1 MELETMAQQV
11 KTDNSTAHACSGR
24 QEKIN
29 SKPRGSG
36 SPFKCIGI
44 GFVQQM
50 NSEKDEELSAA
61 KQRIVE
67 LEGITAS
74 RQREVRLFLTFRF
87 FLCTFFD
94 FFLPTYIF
102 VILFE
107 DIHVECETSNNREH
121 DARCDSRYAWG

>member
-1 MELETMAQQV
+1 MVLETMAQQV
-11 KTDNSTAHACSGR
+11 KTENSSANACSMK

-50 NSEKDEELSAA
+50 NSEKYEELNAA

-67 LEGITAS
+67 LEGIAAN
-74 RQREVRLFLTFRF
+74 RQREVRLL
-87 FLCTFFD
+87 
-94 FFLPTYIF
+94 
-102 VILFE
+102 
-107 DIHVECETSNNREH
+107 
-121 DARCDSRYAWG
+121 

>member
-1 MELETMAQQV
+1 MAQQV
-11 KTDNSTAHACSGR
+11 KTVNSSAHACSVR
-24 QEKIN
+24 QEKIS

-67 LEGITAS
+67 LEGIAAS
-74 RQREVRLFLTFRF
+74 RQREVRLLLNFSLLFPTFYCFANLYLFLF
-87 FLCTFFD
+87 F
-94 FFLPTYIF
+94 
-102 VILFE
+102 V
-107 DIHVECETSNNREH
+107 DIHVEREVSNNRKH
-121 DARCDSRYAWG
+121 DT